1 MSGAFD
7 DPRDCEAFEND
18 LAELA
23 LGILSGR
30 DRIAVLEHVESCE
43 RCSAELERLS
53 LVADALLSLAPEVEP
68 PVGFELR
75 LAERLQSPAGPRRGH
90 LPRHRRAVVLAV
102 AAVVLAILGFGLGA
116 FVGPPSMNVR
126 SPSVQ
131 ANLTSAK
138 LSSHGHVMGEV
149 MVSSGT
155 PAWMFM
161 TVDAGAWSSEVTC
174 EVTLASGKVVTIGV
188 FKLSNG
194 YGAWGA
200 PLPAAAHEV
209 RSARL
214 VSPDG
219 SVLASAQLTL

>member
-1 MSGAFD
+1 MTGPFD
-7 DPRDCEAFEND
+7 DPRSLDAFIDE

-30 DRIAVLEHVESCE
+30 DRVAVLEHVESCE

-53 LVADALLSLAPEVEP
+53 LVADGLLGFAPEVEP

-75 LAERLQSPAGPRRGH
+75 LAERLSSPAGRRRA
-90 LPRHRRAVVLAV
+90 LPHRRAGILAIAAVVLAV
-102 AAVVLAILGFGLGA
+102 LGFGLGA
-116 FVGPPSMNVR
+116 IVGPPGMNVR
-126 SPSVQ
+126 SPSAA

-138 LSSHGHVMGEV
+138 LSSHGQVLGEV

-161 TVDAGAWSSEVTC
+161 TVDAGAWSSKVTC
-174 EVTLASGKVVTIGV
+174 EVTLVGGKVVTIGV

-200 PLPAAAHEV
+200 PLPAAAHDV
-209 RSARL
+209 SSARL

-219 SVLASAQLTL
+219 SVLASAQLT

>member
-1 MSGAFD
+1 MSGPFD
-7 DPRDCEAFEND
+7 DPRNCDAFIDE

-30 DRIAVLEHVESCE
+30 DRVAVLEHVESCE

-53 LVADALLSLAPEVEP
+53 LVADGLLGLAPEVEP

-75 LAERLQSPAGPRRGH
+75 LAERLSSPAGPRRA
-90 LPRHRRAVVLAV
+90 LPHRRAGILAIAAVVLAV
-102 AAVVLAILGFGLGA
+102 LGFGLGA
-116 FVGPPSMNVR
+116 IVGPPGMNVR
-126 SPSVQ
+126 SPSAA
-131 ANLTSAK
+131 ANLTSAN
-138 LSSHGHVMGEV
+138 LSSHAQVLGEV
-149 MVSSGT
+149 TVSSGT

-161 TVDAGAWSSEVTC
+161 TVDAGAWSSKVTC
-174 EVTLASGKVVTIGV
+174 EVTLVGGKVVTIGV

-200 PLPAAAHEV
+200 PLPAAAHDV
-209 RSARL
+209 SSARL

-219 SVLASAQLTL
+219 SILASAQLT

>member
-1 MSGAFD
+1 MTGALD
-7 DPRDCEAFEND
+7 DPLGCDAFQDD

-30 DRIAVLEHVESCE
+30 DRVAVLEHVESCE

-53 LVADALLSLAPEVEP
+53 LVADALLGLAPEIEP

-75 LAERLQSPAGPRRGH
+75 LAERLQSPAGPHHRHVRH
-90 LPRHRRAVVLAV
+90 HRRAGVLAIAALVLAV
-102 AAVVLAILGFGLGA
+102 LGFGLGA
-116 FVGPPSMNVR
+116 FIGPPGMNVR
-126 SPSVQ
+126 SPSAQ
-131 ANLTSAK
+131 ENLTSAK

-149 MVSSGT
+149 MISSGT

-161 TVDAGAWSSEVTC
+161 TVDAGAWSSKVTC
-174 EVTLASGKVVTIGV
+174 EVTLAGGKVVTIGV

-214 VSPDG
+214 ISPNG

>member
-1 MSGAFD
+1 MSGFLD
-7 DPRDCEAFEND
+7 DRQSCEHFGDD

-30 DRIAVLEHVESCE
+30 DRVAVLEHVESCE

-53 LVADALLSLAPEVEP
+53 LVADGLLGLAPEVEP

-75 LAERLQSPAGPRRGH
+75 LAERLQSPASPRRT
-90 LPRHRRAVVLAV
+90 LPRRRAGILAIAAVVLAV
-102 AAVVLAILGFGLGA
+102 LGFGLGA
-116 FVGPPSMNVR
+116 VVGPPGMNVR
-126 SPSVQ
+126 SPSAE
-131 ANLTSAK
+131 ANLTSAS
-138 LSSHGHVMGEV
+138 LSAHGHVLGEV

-161 TVDAGAWSSEVTC
+161 TVDAGAWSNKVIC
-174 EVTLASGKVVTIGV
+174 EVTLAGGKVVTIGV

-200 PLPAAAHEV
+200 PLPAAAHDV

-219 SVLASAQLTL
+219 SVLASAQLT